1 MQEYRGMRETEGQ
14 RVGFRKSEGLFS
26 KFTTRRGTG
35 LYRLSDL
42 WSTTQIKNSEWARG
56 TWAPDRWTQGKARHR
71 RIGPTSQRVG
81 WVAWV

>member
-42 WSTTQIKNSEWARG
+42 
-56 TWAPDRWTQGKARHR
+56 
-71 RIGPTSQRVG
+71 
-81 WVAWV
+81 